1 MNPAADV
8 DEAQRLLDGVEP
20 TCEYRDPDGVMR
32 CSTEATWLLRVSCG
46 DSAFFCEGHR
56 RTMES
61 SLRERGAALYC
72 AGHNGRRVQYDWV
85 EISA

>member
-1 MNPAADV
+1 MNPTVV
-8 DEAQRLLDGVEP
+8 DEAHRLLSGIEP
-20 TCEYRDPDGVMR
+20 TCEYRSEHGEMT
-32 CSTEATWLLRVSCG
+32 CSTEAEWMLRVSCG

-72 AGHNGRRVQYDWV
+72 AKHGGRRVQYDWV